1 LGRQEAVL
9 VKEAVGHSTLAMTMK
24 CTQLAREHLRALVE
38 PVPEAELSKKLS
50 LGVSAVS
57 N

>member
-1 LGRQEAVL
+1 M
-9 VKEAVGHSTLAMTMK
+9 KEAVGHSTLAMTMK